1 MPKLL
6 PLLLIALGAPTGDR
20 WIEIR
25 SGPFHVL
32 SNDGDRPARDALN
45 QLEQVRHILGTVL
58 GKPDLTTVWPI
69 RVMVLKSGQPAP
81 PSVSRDSY
89 IAALASNAPMPRD
102 WLRECIRILIES
114 NARRMPAGIESGLAD
129 FYSTATAAG
138 TRITLGQPP
147 PPENRTAGWAQ
158 IHLLVVDPAYYGK
171 LRVLLYNLQQ
181 GADPAPAYRN
191 AFGKT
196 PAQIEKEAAAHLA
209 AGKFDTVLI
218 GGRPLDPRRDFFP
231 EKPEP
236 VVPQAA
242 LADLKPSRAA
252 YEELL
257 RSAPATAHEGLG
269 FVALNENRAA
279 DARKEFAAAAEAGSK
294 SARAWLELAR
304 LDPEKAPAALVKAAE
319 LNPAWAEP
327 HILLA
332 AIETDPGRKL
342 HQLKIAADLE
352 PRSAARWRALAEFN
366 MAHNRYPEAAKAWS
380 AAQAAAAD
388 DAERAQMR
396 DARLAIEQK
405 KLDYE
410 AAERRRIE
418 EEKQRDLQRVKD
430 AAMAAVRAAEERA
443 NRGAP
448 PPPPDRK
455 VVEWWE
461 GPAPDARATGRL
473 TQIDCIGRLMRVV
486 VQGDDGK
493 PVRLLIRD
501 AGKVVVMN
509 PAGEAAFTCGPQR
522 PIRTV
527 KVEYYAKSDAKLATV
542 GEVAT
547 IEYIAGAP
555 QASKPEPADRP
566 RLPKR

>member
-1 MPKLL
+1 MLKLL
-6 PLLLIALGAPTGDR
+6 LLLLIALAARADDR

-58 GKPDLTTVWPI
+58 GKPDLVTVWPI
-69 RVMVLKSGQPAP
+69 RVLVLKSGQPASP
-81 PSVSRDSY
+81 VLSRDSY
-89 IAALASNAPMPRD
+89 IAALASNAPVPRV
-102 WLRECIRILIES
+102 WMRECIRILIDS
-114 NARRMPAGIESGLAD
+114 NARRMPAGIESGLAE
-129 FYSTATAAG
+129 FYSTSAVAG
-138 TRITLGQPP
+138 TKITLGQPP
-147 PPENRTAGWAQ
+147 PPESRNPDWAK

-181 GADPAPAYRN
+181 GVDPAPAYRN

-196 PAQIEKEAAAHLA
+196 PDQIEKEAAAYLA
-209 AGKFDTVLI
+209 AGKFETVLI

-231 EKPEP
+231 EKPEA
-236 VVPQAA
+236 VAPQAA
-242 LADLKPSRAA
+242 LADLKPGRAA
-252 YEELL
+252 YEALL
-257 RSAPATAHEGLG
+257 RSAPAIAHEGLG
-269 FVALNENRAA
+269 FVALRENRTGE
-279 DARKEFAAAAEAGSK
+279 ARKEFAAAAEAGSK

-304 LDPEKAPAALVKAAE
+304 LDPEQAPAALAKASE

-327 HILLA
+327 HVLLA
-332 AIETDPGRKL
+332 GIETDPSRKL
-342 HQLKIAADLE
+342 HQLKIASDLA

-405 KLDYE
+405 RLDFE
-410 AAERRRIE
+410 AAERKRIE
-418 EEKQRDLQRVKD
+418 EEKQRDLRRVKD

-443 NRGAP
+443 NRAAP
-448 PPPPDRK
+448 PPPPGRK
-455 VVEWWE
+455 VVDWWE
-461 GPAPDARATGRL
+461 GPAPDAKTTGRL
-473 TQIDCIGRLMRVV
+473 TQIDCIGRLMRVI

-501 AGKVVVMN
+501 PGKVVVMN
-509 PAGEAAFTCGPQR
+509 PAGEAAFSCGPQR

-527 KVEYYAKSDAKLATV
+527 KVEYYAKNDAKSATV

-547 IEYIAGAP
+547 IEYLGSAA
-555 QASKPEPADRP
+555 PEPKP
-566 RLPKR
+566 